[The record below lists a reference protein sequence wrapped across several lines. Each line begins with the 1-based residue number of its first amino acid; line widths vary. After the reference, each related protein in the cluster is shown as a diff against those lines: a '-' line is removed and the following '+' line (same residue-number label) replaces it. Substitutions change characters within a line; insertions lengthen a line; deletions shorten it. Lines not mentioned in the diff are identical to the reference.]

1 MFFTVVLCVFTLV
14 LIVFGVGL
22 YIWWKK
28 FGKSFF
34 EMAKNLTNMN
44 KTMFNPN
51 NMGNMGNMKDI
62 NKQMKI
68 IQDFFKKKQSNPIN

>member
-22 YIWWKK
+22 FIWWKK

-62 NKQMKI
+62 NQQMKI
-68 IQDFFKKKQSNPIN
+68 IQDFFKKKQ

>member
-1 MFFTVVLCVFTLV
+1 MFFTIVLCVFILV

-62 NKQMKI
+62 NQQMKI
-68 IQDFFKKKQSNPIN
+68 IQDFFKKKQ

>member
-1 MFFTVVLCVFTLV
+1 MFFTIVLCVFTLV
-14 LIVFGVGL
+14 LIIFGVCL

-34 EMAKNLTNMN
+34 DMAKNLTNMN

-62 NKQMKI
+62 NQQMKI
-68 IQDFFKKKQSNPIN
+68 IQDFFKKKQ

>member
-14 LIVFGVGL
+14 LIVFGVVL

-62 NKQMKI
+62 NQQMKI
-68 IQDFFKKKQSNPIN
+68 IQDFFKKKQ

>member
-28 FGKSFF
+28 FGRSFF
-34 EMAKNLTNMN
+34 EMSKNLTNMN
-44 KTMFNPN
+44 KTMFNPK
-51 NMGNMGNMKDI
+51 NMGNMGDI
-62 NKQMKI
+62 TQQMKI
-68 IQDFFKKKQSNPIN
+68 IQDFFKKKR

>member
-28 FGKSFF
+28 FGKLFF
-34 EMAKNLTNMN
+34 DMVKTLISMN
-44 KTMFNPN
+44 KTMFNPK
-51 NMGNMGNMKDI
+51 NMGNMGNMVDI
-62 NKQMKI
+62 NQQMKT
-68 IQDFFKKKQSNPIN
+68 IQDFFKKKQ

>member
-1 MFFTVVLCVFTLV
+1 MFFTIVLCVFTLV

-44 KTMFNPN
+44 KTMFNPK
-51 NMGNMGNMKDI
+51 NMGNMGDI
-62 NKQMKI
+62 NQQMKI
-68 IQDFFKKKQSNPIN
+68 IQDFFKKKQ

>member
-1 MFFTVVLCVFTLV
+1 MFFTIVLCVFTLV

-22 YIWWKK
+22 FIWWKK

-62 NKQMKI
+62 NQQMKI
-68 IQDFFKKKQSNPIN
+68 IQDFFKKKQ

>member
-1 MFFTVVLCVFTLV
+1 MFFTVVLCVFTLI

-51 NMGNMGNMKDI
+51 NMGNMGNIKDI
-62 NKQMKI
+62 NQQMKI
-68 IQDFFKKKQSNPIN
+68 IQDFFKKKQ

>member
-1 MFFTVVLCVFTLV
+1 MFFTIVLCVFTLV

-44 KTMFNPN
+44 KTMFNPK
-51 NMGNMGNMKDI
+51 NMGNMGNMGDI
-62 NKQMKI
+62 TQQMKI
-68 IQDFFKKKQSNPIN
+68 IQDFFKKKQ